1 MRQKSYRLLG
11 KSITVL
17 NRSFCVSLGMTVS
30 ALINSSCQVLDILSL
45 ALFQEK
51 YYYFKENVVLDR
63 R

>member
-17 NRSFCVSLGMTVS
+17 NRSFRVSLGMTVS
-30 ALINSSCQVLDILSL
+30 ALINSSCQVLDMLSL

-51 YYYFKENVVLDR
+51 YYYFKENIV
-63 R
+63 